1 MNKYDLMMV
10 VQAPVLGSFV
20 VMGSSDT
27 GSLPE
32 PATEMTN
39 MQVSEAQLQS
49 GYSSSENRDDDCQPP
64 ED

>member
-10 VQAPVLGSFV
+10 VQAPVLGSFIV
-20 VMGSSDT
+20 TGSSDA
-27 GSLPE
+27 GSRPE

-39 MQVSEAQLQS
+39 MQVSEAHLQS
-49 GYSSSENRDDDCQPP
+49 GYSSNENPDDDCQPP